1 MSKVRTGPAHRP
13 AAASPADVGDQA
25 CDDRH
30 SGDQYREIFD
40 AVNDGILIT
49 NPVTGR
55 FIEANRSCCEMFSY
69 EIGELA
75 GQPVEMLSS
84 GICLLYTSPSPRDG
98 LLSRMP
104 SSA

>member
-84 GICLLYTSPSPRDG
+84 GIAPYTREAALELCDKAYRGEPQ
-98 LLSRMP
+98 
-104 SSA
+104 